1 MHFSEALD
9 KFRGQRI
16 LVIGDLMIDEYI
28 FGSVG
33 RISPEAPVMVV
44 HQSSTKRVPGG
55 AANVA
60 LNLKALGAE
69 PTILG
74 LAGHDADHLRETLSG
89 LNHQLVVD
97 HSRVTT
103 RKTRVIAD
111 GRHQLL
117 RIDHEVA
124 VAAPE
129 LCEGEL
135 IAAVS
140 HHLPNVDAVLMSDY
154 CKGTLT
160 PTVIRSVIE
169 RAGKKPVVVNAKPKT
184 FALYRGASLISL
196 NKAEA
201 AGVLDGPVNEASV
214 QRLPEM
220 VDPTSVLVTLGA
232 DGMVAMGPSAI
243 RIRAPKV
250 EVADPA
256 GAGDTVIAAVT
267 LGLAT
272 LGFRPETFEFAAQ
285 LAARVV
291 QHVGVAIPSVEDLAS
306 LSSLESGILSDHA
319 S

>member
-1 MHFSEALD
+1 MVFSEALAA
-9 KFRGQRI
+9 FRGQRI

-44 HQSSTKRVPGG
+44 HQTNTKRVPGG

-69 PTILG
+69 PIILG
-74 LAGHDADHLRETLSG
+74 LAGHDADHLRHTLTG

-97 HSRVTT
+97 KSRVTT
-103 RKTRVIAD
+103 RKTRILAE

-124 VAAPE
+124 DPAPE

-140 HHLPNVDAVLMSDY
+140 HHLPNVDAILMSDY

-160 PTVIRSVIE
+160 PTVIKSVIE
-169 RAGKKPVVVNAKPKT
+169 RAGSKPVVVNAKPKT
-184 FALYRGASLISL
+184 FSLYQGASLISL

-201 AGVLDGPVNEASV
+201 AGVLDGPVTEESTA
-214 QRLPEM
+214 RLPVM
-220 VDPTSVLVTLGA
+220 VAPTSVLVTMGA
-232 DGMVAMGPSAI
+232 DGMVARGPSLI
-243 RIRAPKV
+243 RVRAPKV

-267 LGLAT
+267 LGLTT
-272 LGFRPETFEFAAQ
+272 LGFTAATFEFAAQ

-291 QHVGVAIPSVEDLAS
+291 QHVGVAIPSNDDLAS
-306 LSSLESGILSDHA
+306 LSSLQSGILSDHA